1 VKEGGICKRKDQRA
15 VVIFVERKSEAG
27 GDQEVVNCVTKR
39 GVGSAARRGI
49 RRGLHHRF
57 PNLPPTRRKRQIHKL
72 RGEPLRTKRLNCRAR

>member
-1 VKEGGICKRKDQRA
+1 VKLE
-15 VVIFVERKSEAG
+15 

-72 RGEPLRTKRLNCRAR
+72 RGEPLRRNDSIVERDDSTFYIYPARGISAVYPGAT